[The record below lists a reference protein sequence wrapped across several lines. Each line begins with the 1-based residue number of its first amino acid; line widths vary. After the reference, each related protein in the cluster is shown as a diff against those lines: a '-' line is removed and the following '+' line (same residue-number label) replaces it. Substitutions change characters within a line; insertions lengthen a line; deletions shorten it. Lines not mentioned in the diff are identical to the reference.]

1 MSLHK
6 VIITRD
12 DSFSFF
18 MGNLFDYHF
27 FNPYNGCCFFFFVFC
42 VGLASPI
49 SYPKA
54 SGGVTS
60 EDGVEAALRLVPQ
73 QIWPI
78 FLW

>member
-1 MSLHK
+1 MSIVDLPPEL
-6 VIITRD
+6 TQPS
-12 DSFSFF
+12 SFHV
-18 MGNLFDYHF
+18 LTQ
-27 FNPYNGCCFFFFVFC
+27 
-42 VGLASPI
+42 GLASPI